1 MCLQLYKSSVWYV
14 EHHVKGLCRIS
25 LISAILLGP
34 NDWFLNEVSLLA
46 GKNTP
51 LALNRLFHAE
61 WMSDE
66 WVSIYCNIQ
75 IHLTVTAFKCELEN
89 EAHALHSNSIF
100 DHNAVKL
107 TLTAFCAHLTSK
119 TWKDLQN
126 CCRYYLFSDSTLK
139 YKTKHITSVKHLNV
153 SSDIFDHWQSCDQVR
168 QHLICTLQIHTNL
181 HACFKAFL
189 LIYC

>member
-51 LALNRLFHAE
+51 LPLNRLFHAE

-100 DHNAVKL
+100 DHDAVKL
-107 TLTAFCAHLTSK
+107 TLTAFFSHLTFK

-139 YKTKHITSVKHLNV
+139 YRTKHITLKQNAIFCQTLKRVQWYFWPLAELW
-153 SSDIFDHWQSCDQVR
+153 SSAS
-168 QHLICTLQIHTNL
+168 TSYL
-181 HACFKAFL
+181 HSADPHEFACLF
-189 LIYC
+189 

>member
-1 MCLQLYKSSVWYV
+1 MSHIAHICDSFGAKWLIFKWSVITSRKK
-14 EHHVKGLCRIS
+14 H
-25 LISAILLGP
+25 
-34 NDWFLNEVSLLA
+34 
-46 GKNTP
+46 
-51 LALNRLFHAE
+51 ALNRLFHAE

-100 DHNAVKL
+100 DHDAVKL
-107 TLTAFCAHLTSK
+107 TLTAFFSHLTFK

-139 YKTKHITSVKHLNV
+139 YRTKHITLKQNAIFCQTLKRVQWYFWPLAELW
-153 SSDIFDHWQSCDQVR
+153 SSAS
-168 QHLICTLQIHTNL
+168 TSYL
-181 HACFKAFL
+181 HSADPHEFACLF
-189 LIYC
+189 